1 MLLDASVV
9 NQKDQAS
16 INVRNMGNIMSEPA
30 EYTFKICMQKDF
42 KAQRNWKLLIIT
54 VLLIFPFLGY

>member
-16 INVRNMGNIMSEPA
+16 KNVRNMGNIMSEPDG
-30 EYTFKICMQKDF
+30 YTFLICMQ
-42 KAQRNWKLLIIT
+42 
-54 VLLIFPFLGY
+54 